1 MTQLV
6 DRIAQDARRLSPSER
21 EWLIADLAQSLT
33 DEPLTEVEQAWVEVA
48 ERRMDELISGKVQ
61 GIPAKVVFES
71 IRSEMG
77 WST

>member
-6 DRIAQDARRLSPSER
+6 DRIAQDARSLPPSER

-33 DEPLTEVEQAWVEVA
+33 NEPLTEFEQAWVEVA
-48 ERRMDELISGKVQ
+48 ERRMDELISGRVQ

-77 WST
+77 WSK

>member
-6 DRIAQDARRLSPSER
+6 DRIAQDARNLSPSER
-21 EWLIADLAQSLT
+21 EWLIADLAQSLAG
-33 DEPLTEVEQAWVEVA
+33 EPLTEVEQAWVEVA
-48 ERRMDELISGKVQ
+48 ERRMDELASGKVE

-77 WST
+77 WSK